1 LRFTANDIL
10 VSGVCIFIKNVNIVV

>member
-10 VSGVCIFIKNVNIVV
+10 ISSVCIFIKNVNIVV